1 VNPIEYLRA
10 LKRRWVVIAAAV
22 AVALAAGFATSSSG
36 PPPKYEA
43 ADSYEATAVIL
54 NTGEVG
60 VPGIENLSTVAAL
73 TTVGDVPQRVAEELN
88 SNEPPLVLASKVEAL
103 AEEDSALLNIKA
115 TSPNP
120 NEAKRLSNTFAR
132 QLIEFLHDTKI
143 KTERSVVDSLTEQQ
157 AEINKR
163 IDELTAQIES
173 LPDGSVEAAKAEAE
187 LAAFQQQYA
196 VNAQALGS
204 ITQSQLTPIG
214 LQIIQDGEPTAA
226 DQGLTL
232 QAPTSRGSRLILAV
246 VLGLLCGVALAL
258 ALERFDTKLQGR
270 RMAEEHFRYPVL
282 TEIPAM
288 SRVDRYKIAVS
299 SAPGSRQAEAFRLL
313 AAGVR
318 TPMRG
323 LRPLEPVRDELRAK
337 PGPPPPPPD
346 GDNKRGLSP
355 ADAYRVL
362 NGDNHLSAI
371 RSRPAHPGG
380 NGSGKPPRTI
390 LVTSPGPSEG
400 KSTVTANL
408 AAAMAEAGKKV
419 IVLSCDF
426 RRPSVHSLMGVS
438 LDNGL
443 SDALASPNGKAV
455 LNGRVRASK
464 VEDVSI
470 VPSGSPTD
478 RPVELL
484 SSPAMHQAI
493 QEARESADIVLLDST
508 PVLAAGDATLLL
520 PEVDAVLVV
529 ARATKTTA
537 DIAERTAELL
547 DRLGAPI
554 VGVAL
559 NDVQDVGMPRNYYPN
574 VMRKGFP
581 RLARHSKVT

>member
-1 VNPIEYLRA
+1 MEA
-10 LKRRWVVIAAAV
+10 S
-22 AVALAAGFATSSSG
+22 AT
-36 PPPKYEA
+36 
-43 ADSYEATAVIL
+43 DD
-54 NTGEVG
+54 
-60 VPGIENLSTVAAL
+60 
-73 TTVGDVPQRVAEELN
+73 TT
-88 SNEPPLVLASKVEAL
+88 
-103 AEEDSALLNIKA
+103 LLNITA
-115 TSPNP
+115 RSTDPG
-120 NEAKRLSNTFAR
+120 EAKKLANAFTHH
-132 QLIEFLHDTKI
+132 LISYLHDTKV
-143 KTERSVVDSLTEQQ
+143 KTERRVVDDLAQQQSEFDRQIGELTEQLE
-157 AEINKR
+157 A
-163 IDELTAQIES
+163 
-173 LPDGSVEAAKAEAE
+173 LPEGSVEAAKVDAKR
-187 LAAFQQQYA
+187 AALQQSYA
-196 VNAQALGS
+196 VNAQALGAVS
-204 ITQSQLTPIG
+204 LSQISPIG
-214 LQIIQDGEPTAA
+214 LQIIQEAEAVPAE
-226 DQGLTL
+226 QGLTL
-232 QAPTSRGSRLILAV
+232 QAPTSRASRLVLAV
-246 VLGLLCGVALAL
+246 FLGLLCGVGLAL
-258 ALERFDTKLQGR
+258 VLERFDTKLQGR
-270 RMAEEHFRYPVL
+270 RLAEEHFGYPVL
-282 TEIPAM
+282 AEIPAL
-288 SRVDRYKIAVS
+288 SRVDRYKIAVAA
-299 SAPGSRQAEAFRLL
+299 APGSLQAEAFRLL
-313 AAGVR
+313 AAGIR
-318 TPMRG
+318 IPMRG

-337 PGPPPPPPD
+337 PAPPPPPRD
-346 GDNKRGLSP
+346 GDDKRGLSP

-362 NGDNHLSAI
+362 NGDNQLPAL

-426 RRPSVHSLMGVS
+426 RRPTIHSLMGVS

-443 SDALASPNGKAV
+443 SDALASTNGRAV

-464 VEDVSI
+464 IEDVSI

-478 RPVELL
+478 HPVELL

-493 QEARESADIVLLDST
+493 QEAREAADIVLLDST

-537 DIAERTAELL
+537 DIAERTTELL

-554 VGVAL
+554 VGIAL
-559 NDVQDVGMPRNYYPN
+559 NDVQDVGMPRNYHPS